1 MKGRQVVLGH
11 QWGREAAALM
21 VDGQVQDLLLDLS
34 ALTTLPPGAICRAV
48 VDRLVKGQG
57 GVFVRLPEGERGFL
71 RDAKGLSEGRL
82 LNRYVL
88 RNALLPSFT
97 AFGMAMGFVVGG
109 AILTETVFS
118 YPGLGLQL
126 YNAVVNLDY
135 PLMQALFLFIAAAVL
150 LANFIVDL
158 LYAFLD
164 PRVRDGKAE

>member
-1 MKGRQVVLGH
+1 MNSTIIVGVTGAPVATRAVD
-11 QWGREAAALM
+11 WAIERAAAS
-21 VDGQVQDLLLDLS
+21 GQ
-34 ALTTLPPGAICRAV
+34 
-48 VDRLVKGQG
+48 RLE
-57 GVFVRLPEGERGFL
+57 LW
-71 RDAKGLSEGRL
+71 A
-82 LNRYVL
+82 
-88 RNALLPSFT
+88 
-97 AFGMAMGFVVGG
+97 VVGG